1 MQILDLYSGMG
12 GLSLGFALAL
22 RDAEITGLD
31 IDRDAV
37 ETYNL
42 NLNRFR
48 ARACVQD
55 VIKWKP
61 EGDYDVVIGGSP
73 CQPFSRANVKNP
85 GEKHPLFP
93 TFPRFFD
100 IVLELKPKA
109 FLLENVKGLTTKKFR
124 QYLDRE
130 LSRISRAYVTEWR
143 VLNAVNY
150 GVPQKRERLI
160 IVGVRRDL
168 GLRPS
173 FPKTTHGEK
182 SWITL
187 REAIG
192 DLLALP
198 PAKENITKPI
208 APDHVMTPEGGWD
221 NPRSDWGSRVMRLE
235 KPAYTITE
243 KHRSGQLVPIPPAPS
258 TTLSKPSPSL
268 VADARIYATGRREH
282 GKDVEKGCYRRLT
295 VRECLRIQSFP
306 DWWRFPEHVSV
317 SKRYRLVGE
326 AVPPVFAYR
335 LAVAIARVL
344 GLETREPPREE
355 EWQLPYF
362 KRAFADYFGG

>member
-1 MQILDLYSGMG
+1 MRQKITSFKTRGDNMQILDLYCGMG

-48 ARACVQD
+48 ARAYVQD

-109 FLLENVKGLTTKKFR
+109 FLLENVKGLTTKRFR
-124 QYLDRE
+124 RYLDRE
-130 LSRISRAYVTEWR
+130 LSRISRAYVAEWR

-221 NPRSDWGSRVMRLE
+221 NPRSG
-235 KPAYTITE
+235 
-243 KHRSGQLVPIPPAPS
+243 
-258 TTLSKPSPSL
+258 
-268 VADARIYATGRREH
+268 
-282 GKDVEKGCYRRLT
+282 
-295 VRECLRIQSFP
+295 IQ
-306 DWWRFPEHVSV
+306 
-317 SKRYRLVGE
+317 
-326 AVPPVFAYR
+326 
-335 LAVAIARVL
+335 
-344 GLETREPPREE
+344 
-355 EWQLPYF
+355 
-362 KRAFADYFGG
+362 